1 MAGIT
6 LVIDIHFRSV
16 RWDGLACIRAS
27 RLRLVGM
34 GLQAMAL
41 TAGRKRPIYGRLT
54 RRQEVS
60 TKQRKHER
68 AVEIGVGLGA
78 GR

>member
-1 MAGIT
+1 MARIT
-6 LVIDIHFRSV
+6 LVIDIHFRGV
-16 RWDGLACIRAS
+16 RWDGLACVRAS

-34 GLQAMAL
+34 GLRAMAP
-41 TAGRKRPIYGRLT
+41 TAGRKRPIYGRLK

-60 TKQRKHER
+60 TKQRKHEP

-78 GR
+78 GQ